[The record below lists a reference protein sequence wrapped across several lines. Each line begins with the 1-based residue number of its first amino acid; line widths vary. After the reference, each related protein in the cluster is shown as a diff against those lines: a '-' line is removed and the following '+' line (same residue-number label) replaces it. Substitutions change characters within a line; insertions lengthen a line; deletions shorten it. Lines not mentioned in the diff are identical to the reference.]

1 MAFSLLMPLPNKAE
15 AMTIRG
21 ILGVLLLT
29 IMAPFVWGQLRL
41 GFNTGLNYNMPAY
54 KMSSQDTLTNTNEY
68 RGVGMN
74 VGVYSYLNLAGRK
87 QTFGVQAE
95 LLVST
100 RNHTTYSQATEEIN
114 NEVFYFRESH
124 ALHNMVYVD
133 LPVHL
138 RINKIFKKGRF
149 GDANLL
155 GMFAGLQASYLM
167 YAKYDVDHTQLL
179 SVSGQETI
187 SRETTNRPTFAYNPF
202 ELGVSAGLMYEWQF
216 GVRVGVRYY
225 RSFVNLADHDRLKIK
240 HQMILATVGYNLA
253 KFGGR

>member
-1 MAFSLLMPLPNKAE
+1 MIRGVIGMCFFV
-15 AMTIRG
+15 AMTH
-21 ILGVLLLT
+21 VT
-29 IMAPFVWGQLRL
+29 FGQLRL
-41 GFNTGLNYNMPAY
+41 GFNVGMNYNMPAY
-54 KMSSQDTLTNTNEY
+54 KMSGQDTLTNVNEY

-74 VGVYSYLNLAGRK
+74 LGVYSYLNLAGRK

-100 RNHTTYSQATEEIN
+100 RNHTTYSHSTEEVNSEI
-114 NEVFYFRESH
+114 FYFRESH
-124 ALHNMVYVD
+124 ALHNLVYLD

-138 RINKIFKKGRF
+138 RFNKIFKKGRF

-179 SVSGQETI
+179 NVSGQETI
-187 SRETTNRPTFAYNPF
+187 SRENSSRPTFEYNPF
-202 ELGVSAGLMYEWQF
+202 EIGVSAGLMYEWQF
-216 GVRVGVRYY
+216 GLRVGVRYY
-225 RSFVNLADHDRLKIK
+225 RSFVNLADHQRLKIN
-240 HQMILATVGYNLA
+240 HQMLMATVGYNIA